1 MSNTTNHYLV
11 TTHDQGTWPSGAL
24 LVLIDSGLQN
34 TSVSEHVVR
43 RTEICPVDERLNRHH
58 QLSALCSGL
67 LEDLTT
73 YLNTLHNEHSS
84 TQTWRIRTGL
94 WLHHFVD
101 TVYERWL
108 AVSDVEEQF
117 PSLKTEL
124 FPTDPQTICPK
135 QSFDFYPISQSAQ
148 WNHWITGEIVRFN
161 KQVEVINSTRTHQWH
176 SGAPGNTNDRS
187 IKALLRNSLRSS
199 LLPVG
204 LMSRHI
210 LATTYLPR
218 KTELSL
224 ALRMKSLP
232 TIWSEPTVP
241 RARYSTEM
249 RNSVDFPKTVDTSF
263 NAFIRSIICS
273 QIPRSMV
280 EDYSAL
286 SRKAK
291 NGRFARTPRTIFTAN
306 LHVTSDLFGIWM
318 SLKQLQGSQILLA
331 QHGGQY
337 GQVAPPTR
345 TEEHEIATSNKYF
358 SWGWRTN
365 DRHVIPAP
373 AMPLVNVTPSS
384 SSVVSKH
391 SLLLITDCTSRYAR
405 RPWPISRD
413 NDHYLNNLFQF
424 VDNLSSDSQSALRVR
439 LHHDHAKYDFSHS
452 TRWLNRFPN
461 INLDSGDGSLTS
473 LRDQARLIVC
483 TSLGTSEL
491 EQLAAN
497 QPTLLLLNHNIH
509 PVRESERSVF
519 AELENSHVLF
529 RDGSALAKHVQT
541 IWNDVETW
549 WTSTL
554 VQDSIGLYKDHFVH
568 QSQDPISFFQRE
580 ILAKVK
586 TPT

>member
-1 MSNTTNHYLV
+1 MSDAANRYLV
-11 TTHDQGTWPSGAL
+11 TTHDQGTWPSGAQ

-34 TSVSEHVVR
+34 TAVSEHLVR
-43 RTEICPVDERLNRHH
+43 RTEVCPIDERLNRHH
-58 QLSALCSGL
+58 QLSNLCSEL

-73 YLNTLHNEHSS
+73 YLNAMHNERSS
-84 TQTWRIRTGL
+84 VQTWKIRLGL

-108 AVSDVEEQF
+108 AVSDVEVQF

-124 FPTDPQTICPK
+124 FPTDPQTICPE

-148 WNHWITGEIVRFN
+148 WNHWITGEIIRFN
-161 KQVEVINSTRTHQWH
+161 KQVEVFSSTRAHQWH
-176 SGAPGNTNDRS
+176 GGAPGNTNDRS
-187 IKALLRNSLRSS
+187 FKSRLRHSLRSS
-199 LLPVG
+199 LLQIG
-204 LMSRHI
+204 LTSRHI

-241 RARYSTEM
+241 RAQFNTEM
-249 RNSVDFPKTVDTSF
+249 RNSVDFPKTVEASF
-263 NAFIRSIICS
+263 NAFIRSVVCS

-291 NGRFARTPRTIFTAN
+291 SGRFARTPRTIFTAN
-306 LHVTSDLFGIWM
+306 LHVTSDLFCIWM
-318 SLKQLQGSQILLA
+318 SHKQLQGSQILLA

-373 AMPLVNVTPSS
+373 AMPLVDITPSS
-384 SSVVSKH
+384 TSVSSKN

-405 RPWPISRD
+405 RPWPISSD
-413 NDHYLNNLFQF
+413 NARYLNNLFQF
-424 VDNLSSDSQSALRVR
+424 VDNLSSENQSALRVR

-452 TRWLNRFPN
+452 TRWLDRFPH
-461 INLDSGDGSLTS
+461 INLDSGHGPLSA

-497 QPTLLLLNHNIH
+497 QPTLFLLNHNIH
-509 PVRESERSVF
+509 PVRDSEQSVF
-519 AELENSHVLF
+519 SELEHSQVLF
-529 RDGSALAKHVQT
+529 RDGSSLAKHVQT
-541 IWNDVETW
+541 IWNDVEAW
-549 WTSTL
+549 WSSSL
-554 VQDSIGLYKDHFVH
+554 VQHSIDLYKDHFVQ
-568 QSQDPISFFQRE
+568 QSADPISFFQRE
-580 ILAKVK
+580 ILATVK